1 MGCVVVLQQSYGE
14 RRLPEAGALQP
25 EKYRAGNLRDGRNP
39 NFSLTTGHAASQV
52 EVPTAGP
59 RLHVGED
66 GTTEAYVTVF
76 YLALFSIFL
85 LALRSSSASGGSNQR
100 TSPSILRRLTGVR
113 ASFDITQ
120 MSASTAPA

>member
-76 YLALFSIFL
+76 YLALLPYSLITFSSCFALFL
-85 LALRSSSASGGSNQR
+85 C
-100 TSPSILRRLTGVR
+100 LRRE
-113 ASFDITQ
+113 
-120 MSASTAPA
+120 